1 MTDRDK
7 IIAILRRSIDIKIPD
22 IISWIIGIKPVIYAE
37 QDDDLI
43 LFLHSLFPTLK
54 SIKVSAAEA
63 HRPASVMLLS
73 KNRDS
78 LTKSVLYLKNS
89 ENSGNSELGR
99 LLGYPDCCIKA
110 HQETFLHQPTEER
123 ESVSTFNA
131 AKRSIKTSFLLNN
144 LLSFVT
150 RFNDPNLI
158 DMFINYHKTNG
169 EELCPIIDNQPM
181 STIDIS
187 FISHIPCR
195 YDCEASLVIA
205 RQVDDWLSNNIPEL
219 RKFMKN
225 KLARPFL
232 IFDTLN
238 WLAFDGLI
246 EDNCLKYNK
255 ILSPFAPI
263 KTEAVDYIKKG
274 DKLLIDDDQIIISK
288 GNNKLFV
295 YKKMS
300 INDGYLI
307 DFSNDE

>member
-7 IIAILRRSIDIKIPD
+7 IIAILRKSVNIKIPD
-22 IISWIIGIKPVIYAE
+22 IISWIIGIKSVIYAE
-37 QDDDLI
+37 QDDNLI

-54 SIKVSAAEA
+54 SITVSAAEA

-89 ENSGNSELGR
+89 GNSGNSELGR
-99 LLGYPDCCIKA
+99 MLGYPDCCIKA

-123 ESVSTFNA
+123 ASVSAFSA
-131 AKRSIKTSFLLNN
+131 AKKSIKTSFLLNN

-150 RFNDPNLI
+150 RLNDPNLI

-169 EELCPIIDNQPM
+169 EELRPIIDNQPM

-187 FISHIPCR
+187 FISHLPCR

-205 RQVDDWLSNNIPEL
+205 RQVDNWLSNNIPEL
-219 RKFMKN
+219 REFMKN